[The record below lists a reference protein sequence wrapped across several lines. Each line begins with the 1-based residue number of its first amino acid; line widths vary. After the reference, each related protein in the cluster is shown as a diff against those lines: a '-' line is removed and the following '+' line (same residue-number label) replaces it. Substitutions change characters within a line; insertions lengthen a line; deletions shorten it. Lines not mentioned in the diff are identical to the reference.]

1 MYNETT
7 NVTRNET
14 INSATGIEKA
24 SGFFYKVQ
32 TVCCFTS
39 LLSLLG
45 AIFFMLGGNS
55 ILLNASWICILLGM
69 VSMIIAAPIRII
81 KVWISLIIGV
91 VKFCVAIPVIP
102 VNFIFAFFFGGLTIG
117 VGFFGVVIFGGV
129 ITIKKYL
136 EEMR

>member
-7 NVTRNET
+7 NVTQNET
-14 INSATGIEKA
+14 INSVTGIEKA
-24 SGFFYKVQ
+24 TGIFYKVQ

-45 AIFFMLGGNS
+45 AIFFMLGENS
-55 ILLNASWICILLGM
+55 ILLNASWICLLLGM
-69 VSMIIAAPIRII
+69 ISMIIAAPIRII

-91 VKFCVAIPVIP
+91 AKFCVAIPVIP
-102 VNFIFAFFFGGLTIG
+102 VNFILALFFGGLTIG

-129 ITIKKYL
+129 ITMKKYF